1 MIKRLFILTLAALM
15 LLSCFTFAGCN
26 KEEAPDAT
34 EESASA
40 TELEEIIDGILLSGE
55 NKYDIIYPEES
66 KELKALALKVYD
78 KLISLSPVGIYYS
91 VTTDKKAANGTP
103 EILIGNTNRAASET
117 AKGKLSQYYDFTID
131 VGEKT
136 IAIYANTNKRLEDAV
151 KYFTKNVKASKDKVY
166 YTLTENY
173 VDVYKGLHPNA
184 AIDDNMLKDYKIVLP
199 ADANEIQKN
208 AASTLALVLEEE
220 CGSVI
225 PVIYD
230 SEPATNLEI
239 LLGKTNRPESEY
251 PSDTNDR
258 LFASGSKI
266 VVAPSTD
273 EGYSRL
279 INMLQKEFSL
289 RSGKLKGSAIKVNS
303 LSYAAIKS
311 ISFGAVN
318 ISEQTDGLRFNKF
331 SQKQIDEWTMFNR
344 YNEASG
350 STGIRLDFYT
360 DSSSFYFRGIA
371 GKKFELFVNGES
383 VKISS
388 DGYIEA
394 ELDNTQENRVTL
406 LFPNHQVNAT
416 LYELRLDESAS
427 IRPYEYSRKFL
438 IVGDSITQ
446 GYSSV
451 TDSLSWA
458 NRITRMFDADSVI
471 QAISGGTFRSS
482 TLDPDVE
489 FTPDYIFVAYGTN
502 DWSGGSSMESFKANA
517 QAYYDKLAELYPNAT
532 IIGITPI
539 WRKDNHARSV
549 GEFDDMCAELKTIIE
564 SVGGYA
570 VNGVDLVPH
579 DRKYYGEDICLH
591 PNDEGFEFYANN
603 LYEAVKDIIK

>member
-1 MIKRLFILTLAALM
+1 
-15 LLSCFTFAGCN
+15 
-26 KEEAPDAT
+26 
-34 EESASA
+34 
-40 TELEEIIDGILLSGE
+40 
-55 NKYDIIYPEES
+55 
-66 KELKALALKVYD
+66 
-78 KLISLSPVGIYYS
+78 

-151 KYFTKNVKASKDKVY
+151 KYFNKNVKASKDKVY

-173 VDVYKGLHPNA
+173 VDIYKGLHPNA

-289 RSGKLKGSAIKVNS
+289 RSGRLKGSAIKVNS

-318 ISEQTDGLRFNKF
+318 ISEQPDGLRFNKF
-331 SQKQIDEWTMFNR
+331 SQKQIEEWTMFNR

-394 ELDNTQENRVTL
+394 ELDNI
-406 LFPNHQVNAT
+406 PNEKVRQIA
-416 LYELRLDESAS
+416 
-427 IRPYEYSRKFL
+427 
-438 IVGDSITQ
+438 
-446 GYSSV
+446 
-451 TDSLSWA
+451 
-458 NRITRMFDADSVI
+458 
-471 QAISGGTFRSS
+471 
-482 TLDPDVE
+482 
-489 FTPDYIFVAYGTN
+489 
-502 DWSGGSSMESFKANA
+502 
-517 QAYYDKLAELYPNAT
+517 
-532 IIGITPI
+532 
-539 WRKDNHARSV
+539 KDNLDKIA
-549 GEFDDMCAELKTIIE
+549 
-564 SVGGYA
+564 
-570 VNGVDLVPH
+570 NGIRDF
-579 DRKYYGEDICLH
+579 R
-591 PNDEGFEFYANN
+591 F
-603 LYEAVKDIIK
+603 